1 MLASTLTA
9 LLALA
14 CTAAAH
20 PDSAQV
26 AASVRALG
34 SAFEPYADRFADNGV
49 DGAILVEY
57 SPAGTAGSITD
68 LLSELDIQ
76 KPLHRQVLAKHLQ
89 NLVHAV
95 NETAPTTRRRLD
107 RSTTAVAD
115 AASLT
120 RNETELKE
128 ALMSGYDSNTQPAD
142 LLVHVQVAMLVF
154 PEIDT
159 TAQTVK
165 MVDEQQPA
173 AGSIE
178 DLDRRLQS
186 CLDAPHDAP
195 ADSAGPKGEEDEQ
208 VADPAATGIY
218 SKEHSDVLAALGFRE
233 LGDPTEL
240 VARNTGALIDF
251 VMSCILPLAYTISIV
266 WELMLI

>member
-14 CTAAAH
+14 CTAEAH

-57 SPAGTAGSITD
+57 SPAGAAGSITD

-142 LLVHVQVAMLVF
+142 LLVRVQVAMLVF

-165 MVDEQQPA
+165 MVGWWRSQWTDERLAWDRDAWGGVPMITFP
-173 AGSIE
+173 GTSE
-178 DLDRRLQS
+178 DSLIVRGHRVRARPHACAHAS
-186 CLDAPHDAP
+186 ARAPSLLRAC
-195 ADSAGPKGEEDEQ
+195 
-208 VADPAATGIY
+208 
-218 SKEHSDVLAALGFRE
+218 AL
-233 LGDPTEL
+233 
-240 VARNTGALIDF
+240 
-251 VMSCILPLAYTISIV
+251 
-266 WELMLI
+266 

>member
-57 SPAGTAGSITD
+57 SPAGAAGSITD

-95 NETAPTTRRRLD
+95 NETALYCGIVQMARALPVCCR
-107 RSTTAVAD
+107 
-115 AASLT
+115 
-120 RNETELKE
+120 
-128 ALMSGYDSNTQPAD
+128 LMSLWHGMDNVFQNYD
-142 LLVHVQVAMLVF
+142 L
-154 PEIDT
+154 
-159 TAQTVK
+159 
-165 MVDEQQPA
+165 
-173 AGSIE
+173 
-178 DLDRRLQS
+178 
-186 CLDAPHDAP
+186 
-195 ADSAGPKGEEDEQ
+195 
-208 VADPAATGIY
+208 
-218 SKEHSDVLAALGFRE
+218 
-233 LGDPTEL
+233 
-240 VARNTGALIDF
+240 
-251 VMSCILPLAYTISIV
+251 
-266 WELMLI
+266 